1 MTLKDNI
8 TPSVLQAAVGLLQ
21 PYAPDLSPRS
31 LVAALKAYGTKAAP
45 TAPTD
50 DKPKKPLTRREAADL
65 LSCSVT
71 TINRYMNG
79 GKLRRIVLTPKSV
92 RICPDSVA
100 ALLSGDAAAI
110 SKEG

>member
-31 LVAALKAYGTKAAP
+31 LVAALKAYGDAPAP
-45 TAPTD
+45 TAPPQAD
-50 DKPKKPLTRREAADL
+50 GKPQKPLTRREAADL
-65 LSCSVT
+65 LSCSVGT
-71 TINRYMNG
+71 VVRYMNQ
-79 GKLRRIVLTPKSV
+79 GKLRRIVLSPKCV

-100 ALLSGDAAAI
+100 ALLSGDTG
-110 SKEG
+110 KGDE